1 MRAGEDSALW
11 VEEADGS
18 AVAMVSEEG
27 QLEALMRGL
36 NRRGMRE
43 RALLTVLKRRQKL
56 LAESLSGRAPDVVPD
71 VLEQTDRRAPPGCAR
86 SMQQ

>member
-1 MRAGEDSALW
+1 M
-11 VEEADGS
+11 EEADGT
-18 AVAMVSEEG
+18 AVAVVSEEG

-56 LAESLSGRAPDVVPD
+56 LAESLSGRAPEVVPD
-71 VLEQTDRRAPPGCAR
+71 VLEQTDRCAQHGSAQCMR
-86 SMQQ
+86 Q